1 MPSLLQNKRLQLP
14 IAVLLYFV
22 ACTFVMSTQ
31 RSVGMTLIFAGMC
44 YAIQK
49 LTKSDSLIQMLLWFK
64 KYPWR
69 GTLPLAVAVFF
80 FVQLAGRGNLLL
92 ALLEALVIF
101 AWFWLFAALG
111 TFFEERRIKRLVE
124 RELAARRDAKS
135 DPKAE

>member
-1 MPSLLQNKRLQLP
+1 MPSLLQNKRMQLP

-22 ACTFVMSTQ
+22 ACTFVMSAQ
-31 RSVGMTLIFAGMC
+31 RSVGMTLLFAGMC

-69 GTLPLAVAVFF
+69 GTLPVAVAVLA
-80 FVQLAGRGNLLL
+80 FVQLASRGSLLL
-92 ALLEALVIF
+92 ALLEVLVAF
-101 AWFWLFAALG
+101 AWFWLFTALG

-124 RELAARRDAKS
+124 RELAARRDAIS
-135 DPKAE
+135 DSKAE